1 MILDTQLTLSEN
13 TSRITSHCMVY
24 GVEIVDL
31 VIIQGRGQ
39 RRLEACLGEE
49 TDVIHFDDTIV
60 DTLKDKGVELEEPM
74 NLPLSHERNL
84 LSIKS
89 TI

>member
-39 RRLEACLGEE
+39 RRLEACLGGK
-49 TDVIHFDDTIV
+49 
-60 DTLKDKGVELEEPM
+60 LM
-74 NLPLSHERNL
+74 
-84 LSIKS
+84 
-89 TI
+89 